1 MLNFYFFCNIFCIL
15 GVNLSQKWTKSVHS
29 KTKFFLKNSNFSK
42 DCWSSVFISIN
53 TTSAQ
58 KLHQNWTIFGGVRI
72 KKHSQNELDIDA
84 DLVRKT
90 SKICNLTTLTA
101 ILMKLSL
108 IIYLLKSF
116 TWQKFVAEFIWHQ
129 RTLTWKKQF
138 FFIFWDEVKK
148 QWHTWCINFYWITG

>member
-1 MLNFYFFCNIFCIL
+1 M
-15 GVNLSQKWTKSVHS
+15 SQKWTKSVHS
-29 KTKFFLKNSNFSK
+29 KTKFFLKNLNFSK

-72 KKHSQNELDIDA
+72 KKHSQNEIDIDA

-90 SKICNLTTLTA
+90 SKICNLTTLKA

-108 IIYLLKSF
+108 IIYLYKIFHLAK
-116 TWQKFVAEFIWHQ
+116 TWGGIHRASENANI
-129 RTLTWKKQF
+129 KKK
-138 FFIFWDEVKK
+138 IFYIFSDEVKK
-148 QWHTWCINFYWITG
+148 QWHT